1 MLRRNRADTFLE
13 IRLTASSRIKFLH
26 ARSCHSASGASRTDF
41 ICWTHFCSSR
51 ISTTSTKLSCAW
63 ITFFSA
69 ARYFS
74 VDPLL
79 LVPLVGQ
86 SAGPGGC
93 SFSPRGPSFP
103 RSFSLR
109 DTAGCRFF
117 AMGAARAR
125 FHRSLRWTHFY
136 SFRLLDEG
144 PFAGRFR
151 FTRWVTGLRDIGI
164 QEARQ
169 RGGFV
174 FRAVRPT
181 S

>member
-13 IRLTASSRIKFLH
+13 TGLTATSRIKFLH
-26 ARSCHSASGASRTDF
+26 ARSWHSASGGSRADLS
-41 ICWTHFCSSR
+41 CWTHFCSSH
-51 ISTTSTKLSCAW
+51 ISTTSTKLSYAW

-69 ARYFS
+69 AWCFS

-79 LVPLVGQ
+79 RVPLVGQ

-93 SFSPRGPSFP
+93 SFSSRGPSFP
-103 RSFSLR
+103 RPFSLR
-109 DTAGCRFF
+109 DTVGCRFF
-117 AMGAARAR
+117 TMGAARAR

-136 SFRLLDEG
+136 SFGLIDEG
-144 PFAGRFR
+144 AFAGRFR